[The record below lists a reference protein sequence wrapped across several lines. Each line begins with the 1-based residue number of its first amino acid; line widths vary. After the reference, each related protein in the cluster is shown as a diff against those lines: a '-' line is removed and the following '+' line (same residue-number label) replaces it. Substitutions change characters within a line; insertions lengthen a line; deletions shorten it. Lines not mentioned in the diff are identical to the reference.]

1 MSNKTNAICAILIL
15 LISCAMAACG
25 AENARDLSDD
35 ELRPAA
41 VYETEGM
48 FVKPIVPVTYGPE
61 EEVGSEYYKIV
72 TENGKTYYEVQI
84 RDESEPTRIPVSHAV
99 VYGTEDR
106 SCYIKLVSSTRT
118 GENGETYNVPQFQI
132 FARWDLDYFY
142 DEAAAYYRHAAE

>member
-1 MSNKTNAICAILIL
+1 MPSKKDVIYFILTVL
-15 LISCAMAACG
+15 TACV
-25 AENARDLSDD
+25 L
-35 ELRPAA
+35 AA
-41 VYETEGM
+41 VIYCALDAYGSRSTKSTVSETEGI
-48 FVKPIVPVTYGPE
+48 FVRSIVPVTYGPD

-106 SCYIKLVSSTRT
+106 SCYIKLVSSTRI
-118 GENGETYNVPQFQI
+118 GENGETYKVPQFQI

>member
-1 MSNKTNAICAILIL
+1 MPSKKDVIYFILTVLTACVLAAVIYCALDAYGSRSSKSAIC
-15 LISCAMAACG
+15 
-25 AENARDLSDD
+25 
-35 ELRPAA
+35 
-41 VYETEGM
+41 ETEGI
-48 FVKPIVPVTYGPE
+48 FVKPIVPVTYGPD

-118 GENGETYNVPQFQI
+118 GENGETYKVPQFQI